1 MERRIDWIDCT
12 KGIAILLTII
22 GHSVYYGRY
31 GSTLRGM
38 IFSFHMPLFFI
49 LSCLTYRCSNDMSE
63 FRKKMIKGM
72 CHLLSP
78 AIITFAIMILYQCV
92 IDTSLITNWVYWKGK
107 IYTLIFASGVNTTIN
122 EFEVNAIGIPWFFF
136 ALFIGRSIFDLLHQK
151 FRDSYALLAIC
162 CMVGMIGIIFG
173 RIQWLPFSMDIA
185 LAILPFFYFGNWLK
199 GKTMSEHS
207 LRDLL
212 VYGIVW
218 ICTLYLTFPDYNTWS
233 YLELAARR
241 YTLFPICYIAAIAG
255 TMFICTFSVMLCKL
269 KKFSNPIHCYI
280 LGRIHCIS
288 YVYIL

>member
-136 ALFIGRSIFDLLHQK
+136 ALFIGRKRLIS
-151 FRDSYALLAIC
+151 
-162 CMVGMIGIIFG
+162 G
-173 RIQWLPFSMDIA
+173 
-185 LAILPFFYFGNWLK
+185 
-199 GKTMSEHS
+199 
-207 LRDLL
+207 
-212 VYGIVW
+212 
-218 ICTLYLTFPDYNTWS
+218 
-233 YLELAARR
+233 
-241 YTLFPICYIAAIAG
+241 
-255 TMFICTFSVMLCKL
+255 
-269 KKFSNPIHCYI
+269 
-280 LGRIHCIS
+280 CI
-288 YVYIL
+288 